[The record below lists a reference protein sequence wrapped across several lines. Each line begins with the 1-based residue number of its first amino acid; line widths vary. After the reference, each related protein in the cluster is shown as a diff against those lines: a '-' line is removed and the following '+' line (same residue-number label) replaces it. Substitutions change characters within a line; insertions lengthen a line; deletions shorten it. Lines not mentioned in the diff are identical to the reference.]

1 MNLNRDQREGIA
13 KVSGNLATASMVAA
27 IVGGAV
33 DHKIGWV
40 TILALFGVFVVLGFV
55 GINLRATKG
64 DENGC

>member
-33 DHKIGWV
+33 DHKIGWGW
-40 TILALFGVFVVLGFV
+40 TGNDLGAVWRFRCAR
-55 GINLRATKG
+55 IRWN
-64 DENGC
+64 

>member
-33 DHKIGWV
+33 DHKIGWDW
-40 TILALFGVFVVLGFV
+40 TGNAGQSHLLTGYEA
-55 GINLRATKG
+55 
-64 DENGC
+64 E